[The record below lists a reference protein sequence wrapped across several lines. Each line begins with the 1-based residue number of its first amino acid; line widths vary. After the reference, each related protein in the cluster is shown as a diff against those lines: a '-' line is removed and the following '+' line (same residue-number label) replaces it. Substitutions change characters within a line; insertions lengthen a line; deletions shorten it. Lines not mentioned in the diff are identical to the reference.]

1 MARFSTSST
10 RRTRRGA
17 MRRPMPLQDQQDVYQ
32 KHLEE
37 QVVEGNS
44 ALGKATSRAKKLR
57 DCLSAVAEK
66 VCDSEYG
73 DMQLG
78 GPNQIAKYSDTE
90 LRDFIINNYYSQK
103 SEMTKTIHQLQTL
116 YTQTKSE
123 RDDISK
129 QLIQT
134 RQKLK
139 EAEARIS
146 NLEYEIQHSSF
157 SAPSEPSEK
166 AVNLDETD
174 VPEISLNDFADTP
187 DDFDFPEPPE
197 PDFDNE
203 PTATSVASNDDSIV
217 VMDGEPYDLNDVRKT
232 MDILQNTLL
241 KVLGE
246 KGFNETND
254 ILEYAVSLN
263 EFSSRTQATTTLG
276 KLKESHIVQTQKH
289 PVLSNGMLWS
299 LTDLGKAM
307 FKKLY
312 QKNPCLD
319 EMSRVIKMHDNIDHG
334 YLIKYTAKALEAG
347 GHENVCMDSKVNRID
362 IGNGLSYTPDIT
374 ADFQGRKT
382 FWEVERGN
390 HHDQE
395 FFKKMDKAALTT
407 GGEIRIVVDKNTTKA
422 HVLSQANKY
431 AEMKRKSKTNLTIVV
446 GTLTELKSGRFLRL
460 QDNRITVGS
469 KH

>member
-1 MARFSTSST
+1 
-10 RRTRRGA
+10 
-17 MRRPMPLQDQQDVYQ
+17 
-32 KHLEE
+32 
-37 QVVEGNS
+37 
-44 ALGKATSRAKKLR
+44 
-57 DCLSAVAEK
+57 
-66 VCDSEYG
+66 
-73 DMQLG
+73 
-78 GPNQIAKYSDTE
+78 
-90 LRDFIINNYYSQK
+90 
-103 SEMTKTIHQLQTL
+103 
-116 YTQTKSE
+116 
-123 RDDISK
+123 
-129 QLIQT
+129 
-134 RQKLK
+134 
-139 EAEARIS
+139 
-146 NLEYEIQHSSF
+146 
-157 SAPSEPSEK
+157 
-166 AVNLDETD
+166 
-174 VPEISLNDFADTP
+174 
-187 DDFDFPEPPE
+187 
-197 PDFDNE
+197 
-203 PTATSVASNDDSIV
+203 
-217 VMDGEPYDLNDVRKT
+217 
-232 MDILQNTLL
+232 
-241 KVLGE
+241 
-246 KGFNETND
+246 
-254 ILEYAVSLN
+254 
-263 EFSSRTQATTTLG
+263 
-276 KLKESHIVQTQKH
+276 
-289 PVLSNGMLWS
+289 MLWS
-299 LTDLGKAM
+299 LTDVGKAR

-319 EMSRVIKMHDNIDHG
+319 EMSRIIKMHDNIDHG